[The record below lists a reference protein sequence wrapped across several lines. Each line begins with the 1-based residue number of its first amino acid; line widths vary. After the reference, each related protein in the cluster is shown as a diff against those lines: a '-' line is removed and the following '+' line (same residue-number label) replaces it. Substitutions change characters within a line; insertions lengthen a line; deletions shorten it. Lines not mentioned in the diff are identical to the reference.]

1 MLGDAPMCASTL
13 GFADFTCDVINGGNH
28 SSDVNQG
35 LGTSF
40 TLWNMLFVFFFL
52 IYKFNYMVFLFFL
65 FFFLLVGCGH
75 PP

>member
-13 GFADFTCDVINGGNH
+13 GFANLTCDVINGGNH

-40 TLWNMLFVFFFL
+40 TLWNMLFLFFFFL
-52 IYKFNYMVFLFFL
+52 FSFFIYYILFN
-65 FFFLLVGCGH
+65 FLL
-75 PP
+75 